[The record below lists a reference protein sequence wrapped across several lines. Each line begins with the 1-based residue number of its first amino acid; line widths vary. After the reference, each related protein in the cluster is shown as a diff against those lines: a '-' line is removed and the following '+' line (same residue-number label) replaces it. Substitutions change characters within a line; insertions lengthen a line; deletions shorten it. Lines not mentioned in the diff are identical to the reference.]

1 MRNAGQNFQDPNPT
15 NHTHTTT
22 HNSLTTGTNT
32 SMSTPSLRGG
42 GGGAGASE
50 AAPVAPPPAEDMPP
64 AAPAPKRPKR
74 EFAFVVAGYNSC
86 GFFHKASKLVAALT
100 VLYPDG
106 RVRHE
111 EQNFSTRDE
120 YKAFLLQHKQDPQL
134 AGDARARAHGSSPFV
149 TLNGTFLGGCD
160 DMIAF
165 CRANFG
171 AGSSDSNGVEDDDEG
186 EVGVLHAPDGFDPQ
200 HPYDYDL
207 VVIGGGSG
215 GLACAKEAAGLGA
228 RVALFDYVKPSPQG
242 AKWGLGGTCVNVG
255 CIPKKLCHQVWSCF
269 CPSSPSF
276 LSSFYRK

>member
-1 MRNAGQNFQDPNPT
+1 M
-15 NHTHTTT
+15 
-22 HNSLTTGTNT
+22 
-32 SMSTPSLRGG
+32 SMPSLRGG
-42 GGGAGASE
+42 GGAGAGASE
-50 AAPVAPPPAEDMPP
+50 AAPVAPPPPPAEDMPP
-64 AAPAPKRPKR
+64 AAPKR

-111 EQNFSTRDE
+111 EQTFPTRDE

-134 AGDARARAHGSSPFV
+134 AGDARAQAHGSSPFV

-160 DMIAF
+160 DTIAF

-171 AGSSDSNGVEDDDEG
+171 AGSSSGNGVEDDEDE
-186 EVGVLHAPDGFDPQ
+186 EEGVMHAPDGFDPQ

-228 RVALFDYVKPSPQG
+228 RVALLDYVKPSPQG

-269 CPSSPSF
+269 RPSSPF
-276 LSSFYRK
+276 FPLFH